1 MEATSID
8 RRHSP
13 PHGDCPPLLAGE
25 VGKIPT
31 PLFVEGPSRC
41 RSTACGRSKSFSS
54 MADPSRGGARRS
66 KRGESYVAQFRGP
79 CASLGH
85 ARPIVEHGVPIVG
98 PNPTLILLAN
108 SLGRS
113 ERADSRLPAE
123 PILPSLRLVGG
134 RREFASSII
143 VGSGPRWAV
152 AVSIG
157 AGAVGRVL

>member
-85 ARPIVEHGVPIVG
+85 ARPIVEHGVPIVAEKKTTNLVYG
-98 PNPTLILLAN
+98 PSSKTISLLETRLRGAESRNLIRECL
-108 SLGRS
+108 
-113 ERADSRLPAE
+113 SRIE
-123 PILPSLRLVGG
+123 I
-134 RREFASSII
+134 
-143 VGSGPRWAV
+143 PRN
-152 AVSIG
+152 
-157 AGAVGRVL
+157 L